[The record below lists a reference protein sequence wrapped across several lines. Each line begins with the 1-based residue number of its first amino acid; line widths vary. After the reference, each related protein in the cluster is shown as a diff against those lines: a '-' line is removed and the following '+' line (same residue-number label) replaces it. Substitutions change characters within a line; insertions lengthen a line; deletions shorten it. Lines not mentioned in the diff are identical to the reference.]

1 MKRMLDLKVGRIEKA
16 EFTPS
21 NTYYFRISDHKLQT
35 VVYSLK
41 STI

>member
-1 MKRMLDLKVGRIEKA
+1 MLDLKVGRIEKA
-16 EFTPS
+16 EFTRRD
-21 NTYYFRISDHKLQT
+21 TYYFKISDHKWKT